1 MVDFENYFKVAKNYI
16 NKASNAQKKN
26 IIDASMLACECM
38 DDDGIVQLVG
48 VNHGREFAMELG
60 YRAGGLMPFHQF
72 NIRDL
77 ALRGHIDEETLN
89 NPEIINNEGLAQK
102 WIDIYNIDKNDMYL
116 FSSDDGCEPLLI
128 ELARIVKNDNRKVI
142 VVVPLEK
149 VRESISKHSKGYKIT
164 DFADVIIDLGV
175 DGDTT
180 ALDIN
185 GVQLNQVSTIVGN
198 VIAQMMTAE
207 MYRHFKQQNKECPV
221 LLSAN
226 VKGADVHNRALA
238 EKYLGRWNS

>member
-1 MVDFENYFKVAKNYI
+1 MVNFTDYFKVAKDYI
-16 NKASNAQKKN
+16 DSAYVTQRKN

-38 DDDGIVQLVG
+38 EKNGIIQLVG
-48 VNHGREFAMELG
+48 LNHGCEFAMELG

-72 NIRDL
+72 NLRDL
-77 ALRGHIDEETLN
+77 ALRGHIDKDTLN
-89 NPEIINNEGLAQK
+89 NPEIINDEGLAKK
-102 WIDIYNIDKNDMYL
+102 WMDIYNIEKSDMYL
-116 FSSDDGCEPLLI
+116 FSSDDGCEALLT
-128 ELARIVKNDNRKVI
+128 ELARIVKSDHRNVI
-142 VVVPLEK
+142 VVIPLQK
-149 VRESISKHSKGYKIT
+149 VINSESKHSLGYKIT

-180 ALDIN
+180 VLSIGDVEI
-185 GVQLNQVSTIVGN
+185 NQVSTIVGN

-207 MYRHFKQQNKECPV
+207 MYRYFKEHDKECPV